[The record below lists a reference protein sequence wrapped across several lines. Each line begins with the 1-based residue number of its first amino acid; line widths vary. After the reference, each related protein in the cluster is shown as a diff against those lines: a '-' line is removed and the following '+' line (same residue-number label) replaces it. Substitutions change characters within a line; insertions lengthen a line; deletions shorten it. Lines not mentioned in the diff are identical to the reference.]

1 MTGQD
6 EKEDVDPGSASD
18 SEDDFLR
25 EAARAEPLAPPHAKP
40 VGPGDRIAHFRVRSK
55 LGEGG
60 MGVVYAADDE
70 KLRRIVALKVLPSI
84 GQAAKRARFLREA
97 RSAAAVS
104 HPNVATIY
112 EVGEDEGRV
121 YIAMEYLR
129 GASLRAHVSERLP
142 TEEVQRVA
150 RGIATALARAHAQG
164 VVHRDLKPDNVMLT
178 EEGVVKV
185 LDFGLATAP
194 TSAPDVAEVE
204 PTLTAEGQI
213 LGTPSYM
220 SPEQAKGRALDA
232 RTDVFSCGVMLYE
245 LATGR
250 RPFTGQGALEILV
263 AIERDAPVPPS
274 RLEPRVPPSLEAVIL
289 RCLEKN
295 PAARYPDGGALLEA
309 LTKGETPTPPSHV
322 SPPVRRARS
331 RLGLVLLASLA
342 IGVVAVGTTWGLR
355 ARAPQPSTSAAATS
369 AAPSVTTLTALPAPS
384 AASPEALSAF
394 RAGQQAFHDGM
405 YREAVHSLRH
415 AVEVEPSFAAAH
427 LRLALLERW
436 FDSRDDAR
444 ASFQRATLL
453 RTDLSERDRALL
465 DAAEPVVTRQPY
477 DAHEAERRFLALVQR
492 YPGDVEIRY
501 WAASVYEELGDF
513 EAIGKLCDQITT
525 MDPGFGGAWN
535 GCALGYAYLGRPADA
550 RHSTEECRRISP
562 VPGGCAF
569 QRSIILDDAGDC
581 EQAEADA
588 REWIAASPD
597 SADAYDRL
605 AEVLRG
611 EWKRPRGLPR
621 PVGASAARRRGRRAA
636 PRRGEARLRR
646 GGLRH
651 GASEVA
657 RGRREAH
664 GGERRGRPHAG
675 GDAARAALLEAGD
688 AKGAA
693 AIADAF
699 MRKRDAWQK
708 QPSGNDGALFHD
720 PVGMMLRA
728 QLEGGELTRDAY
740 AAARDAWVA
749 DLTARTNGFYK
760 RQVWAWA
767 YGQTALDAADGADA
781 MSALASYLPLPPFY
795 WFPVGYGATGKA
807 FALASRWAEAEAPLR
822 KALANCHRRD
832 PRDHHFLGLVL
843 EGEGDVAG
851 ACKEHAAVLAAWG
864 AARPASV
871 TARASREKMKAL
883 KCP

>member
-178 EEGVVKV
+178 EDGVVKV

-611 EWKRPRGLPR
+611 EWKPLDVVREAFRGRWARLPPADADDAR
-621 PVGASAARRRGRRAA
+621 LRDEAKLAFDAGDFVTVQAKWRAVDAKLTAASDGDAHTPVAMQLVQRCSRRGTRRA
-636 PRRGEARLRR
+636 PRRSPTRSCASATPGRSSRR
-646 GGLRH
+646 ATTG
-651 GASEVA
+651 
-657 RGRREAH
+657 
-664 GGERRGRPHAG
+664 
-675 GDAARAALLEAGD
+675 
-688 AKGAA
+688 
-693 AIADAF
+693 
-699 MRKRDAWQK
+699 
-708 QPSGNDGALFHD
+708 PSS
-720 PVGMMLRA
+720 
-728 QLEGGELTRDAY
+728 TI
-740 AAARDAWVA
+740 
-749 DLTARTNGFYK
+749 
-760 RQVWAWA
+760 
-767 YGQTALDAADGADA
+767 
-781 MSALASYLPLPPFY
+781 
-795 WFPVGYGATGKA
+795 
-807 FALASRWAEAEAPLR
+807 RWA
-822 KALANCHRRD
+822 
-832 PRDHHFLGLVL
+832 
-843 EGEGDVAG
+843 
-851 ACKEHAAVLAAWG
+851 
-864 AARPASV
+864 
-871 TARASREKMKAL
+871 
-883 KCP
+883 

>member
-477 DAHEAERRFLALVQR
+477 DAHEA
-492 YPGDVEIRY
+492 
-501 WAASVYEELGDF
+501 
-513 EAIGKLCDQITT
+513 
-525 MDPGFGGAWN
+525 
-535 GCALGYAYLGRPADA
+535 
-550 RHSTEECRRISP
+550 
-562 VPGGCAF
+562 
-569 QRSIILDDAGDC
+569 
-581 EQAEADA
+581 
-588 REWIAASPD
+588 
-597 SADAYDRL
+597 
-605 AEVLRG
+605 
-611 EWKRPRGLPR
+611 
-621 PVGASAARRRGRRAA
+621 
-636 PRRGEARLRR
+636 
-646 GGLRH
+646 
-651 GASEVA
+651 
-657 RGRREAH
+657 
-664 GGERRGRPHAG
+664 
-675 GDAARAALLEAGD
+675 
-688 AKGAA
+688 
-693 AIADAF
+693 
-699 MRKRDAWQK
+699 
-708 QPSGNDGALFHD
+708 
-720 PVGMMLRA
+720 
-728 QLEGGELTRDAY
+728 
-740 AAARDAWVA
+740 
-749 DLTARTNGFYK
+749 
-760 RQVWAWA
+760 
-767 YGQTALDAADGADA
+767 
-781 MSALASYLPLPPFY
+781 
-795 WFPVGYGATGKA
+795 
-807 FALASRWAEAEAPLR
+807 
-822 KALANCHRRD
+822 
-832 PRDHHFLGLVL
+832 
-843 EGEGDVAG
+843 
-851 ACKEHAAVLAAWG
+851 
-864 AARPASV
+864 
-871 TARASREKMKAL
+871 
-883 KCP
+883 